1 LGNAPQSEV
10 TVNLSYSGVAA
21 DGTDFTGVHQV
32 TFDTLSTTFTIP
44 TIIDAAGIE
53 GPESFTITIVDDVS
67 GGNFESIV
75 PHGTDYSVETTIY
88 EPFDTTSS
96 VEESDMDLDAT
107 GDLAASTSTGST
119 PDDTGETATDSLN
132 LQNGWTAVDATGT
145 TAYGSYSIDSSTGT
159 FTYTLVNNAIHDAPP
174 STDPVTDTITYTAT
188 KDGVT
193 ITNTLN
199 INIVDDVP
207 VAITPDNVYAE
218 DDTTIPGTAIEQLN
232 FNAGA
237 DGVGTVVFT
246 GITGQ
251 LAQDG
256 NSNTLMYEGQNLYL
270 HYGSGGTDQT
280 LLEATTS
287 STLGEGIIAFY
298 IDIDPEAGTYEFHSN
313 GMITNG
319 TETNATDLSGVGG
332 GNVTWKALLDIN
344 GTEQDVMMSTATG
357 ETVNTSA
364 SEIGISSGNS
374 FEAGEGIR
382 FDFVNNLTADKVGNT
397 WEFDYDGTHNDQVAF
412 RQVIDKASGL
422 VNIELQ
428 AIKADDDDFFYN
440 DSAIPDPPDETLEP
454 RVSLSADEI
463 TIYNDLGEDVTDQV
477 SFSGGG
483 DSITIGG
490 LEQGWTFEIDTSELV
505 DGAFSAVQIDAAPDT
520 VAFKLGSFSY
530 GVDAFGEPIELEYQI
545 QGIDGDGDTTDGAI
559 HATIFPNGGV
569 QVGTTGDDDMT
580 GGPDAD
586 TLIGDGGQDGLSGLA
601 GDDILSGGR
610 NIDSLDGGEGNDMLD
625 GGSGDDTLIGGS
637 GADTL
642 IGGSGADTF
651 KVADGDDT
659 IKDYNFADG
668 DVVDISDVFE
678 DGVDSL
684 EVTSIDGDV
693 TISILDGNS
702 DPKGSVTV
710 EGDFDDFTSIDELV
724 GVIDVDDGSDA

>member
-1 LGNAPQSEV
+1 
-10 TVNLSYSGVAA
+10 
-21 DGTDFTGVHQV
+21 
-32 TFDTLSTTFTIP
+32 
-44 TIIDAAGIE
+44 
-53 GPESFTITIVDDVS
+53 
-67 GGNFESIV
+67 
-75 PHGTDYSVETTIY
+75 
-88 EPFDTTSS
+88 
-96 VEESDMDLDAT
+96 M
-107 GDLAASTSTGST
+107 
-119 PDDTGETATDSLN
+119 
-132 LQNGWTAVDATGT
+132 
-145 TAYGSYSIDSSTGT
+145 
-159 FTYTLVNNAIHDAPP
+159 
-174 STDPVTDTITYTAT
+174 
-188 KDGVT
+188 T

-199 INIVDDVP
+199 INIVDDTP

-218 DDTTIPGTAIEQLN
+218 DDTTIPGTAIENLN
-232 FNAGA
+232 FIAGA
-237 DGVGTVVFT
+237 DGVGNVVFT
-246 GITGQ
+246 GIADPGQ
-251 LAQDG
+251 LATDVHE
-256 NSNTLMYEGQNLYL
+256 NYLMYEGQNLYL

-287 STLGEGIIAFY
+287 STLGGGIVAFY

-319 TETNATDLSGVGG
+319 TETNATDLSGVSG

-357 ETVNTSA
+357 KTVNTSA

-412 RQVIDKASGL
+412 KQVIEKVTGSDP
-422 VNIELQ
+422 VNLTLH
-428 AIKADDDDFFYN
+428 AIKADDDNLLYN

-454 RVSLSADEI
+454 RVPLSADEI

-477 SFSGGG
+477 AFSVGG
-483 DSITIGG
+483 DSITIRG

-505 DGAFSAVQIDAAPDT
+505 DGVFSAVQIDAAPDT
-520 VAFKLGSFSY
+520 AAFKLGSFSY
-530 GVDAFGEPIELEYQI
+530 GIDAFGEPIELEYQI

-569 QVGTTGDDDMT
+569 QVGTTGE
-580 GGPDAD
+580 PDAD
-586 TLIGDGGQDGLSGLA
+586 TLIGDGGQDDLSGLA

-610 NIDSLDGGEGNDMLD
+610 DNDSLDGGEGNDMLD

-668 DVVDISDVFE
+668 DVVDMSDVFE

-684 EVTSIDGDV
+684 EVGTSIDGDV